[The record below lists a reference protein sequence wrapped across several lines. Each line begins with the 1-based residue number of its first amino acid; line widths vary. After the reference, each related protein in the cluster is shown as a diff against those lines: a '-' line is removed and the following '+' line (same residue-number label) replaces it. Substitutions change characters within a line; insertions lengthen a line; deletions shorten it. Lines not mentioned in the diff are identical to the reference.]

1 MRNVVI
7 TGVGIETPMGS
18 TLEEVRDCYVRGQSV
33 VSTFPIGTSDK
44 PRAASWIQRD
54 VNQGLPTSLVK
65 MIDRSVVLALHASD
79 RVMAD
84 AGLEKGSFDP
94 YRIGVQIG
102 CGVGGVESMYTTHQN
117 LALKDHMGPFAI
129 LKQLPNAPGSHISIR
144 HGIKGE
150 TTVHTVACSSAA
162 SALGG
167 AFRMIRHGYLD
178 MCIAGGSEAPLGESL
193 VRAWEAM
200 RVLARVDPES
210 PQTTCRPFS
219 KNRTGVVLGEG
230 AALFMLEAEE
240 HAKARGAK
248 IYATIAGYGAAADAS
263 HITLPDQAG
272 QVAAMKAVLADAKLT
287 PADIGYINAHGT
299 ATGQGDVI
307 ETRSTREV
315 FGSLADQVPISSTK
329 AFHGHLLGGSGSIEM
344 LSLLV
349 ALNDGVLAPTVNLD
363 EADPECDLDYV
374 PNQARTGVQIRAAMN
389 NSFAFGGSNSCMIL
403 TN

>member
-1 MRNVVI
+1 MRKVVI

-18 TLEEVRDCYVRGQSV
+18 TLDEVRDCYLRARSV
-33 VSTFPIGTSDK
+33 VSAFPMGTSDK

-54 VNQGLPTSLVK
+54 VNQGLPSNLLK

-79 RVMAD
+79 RLMAD
-84 AGLEKGSFDP
+84 AGLAPGSFDP

-102 CGVGGVESMYTTHQN
+102 CGVGGVEAMYTTHQG

-150 TTVHTVACSSAA
+150 STVHTVACSSAA

-178 MCIAGGSEAPLGESL
+178 QCIAGGVEAPLGESL

-200 RVLARVDPES
+200 RVLARVDPHAPEA
-210 PQTTCRPFS
+210 TCRPFS
-219 KNRTGVVLGEG
+219 RNRTGVVLGEG
-230 AALFMLEAEE
+230 ATLFMLESEE
-240 HAKARGAK
+240 HAKARGAR
-248 IYATIAGYGAAADAS
+248 IYATIAGYGASADAS

-272 QVAAMKAVLADAKLT
+272 QVAAMKAVLADAGMV

-299 ATGQGDVI
+299 ATGQGDII

-315 FGSLADQVPISSTK
+315 FGSRADQTPISSTK
-329 AFHGHLLGGSGSIEM
+329 AIHGHLLGGSGSIEM

-363 EADPECDLDYV
+363 EPDPECDLDYV
-374 PNQARTGVQIRAAMN
+374 PNAARTGVKVGAALN

>member
-7 TGVGIETPMGS
+7 TGVGIETPMGN
-18 TLEEVRDCYVRGQSV
+18 TLDEVRECYLRGQSV
-33 VSTFPIGTSDK
+33 VTSFPQGTSDK

-54 VNQGLPTSLVK
+54 VNAGLPTSLVK

-84 AGLEKGSFDP
+84 AGLAAGSFDP

-219 KNRTGVVLGEG
+219 KDRTGVVLGEG
-230 AALFMLEAEE
+230 AALYMLESEE
-240 HAKARGAK
+240 HAKARGAR
-248 IYATIAGYGAAADAS
+248 IYATIAGYGAASDAS

-272 QVAAMKAVLADAKLT
+272 QVAAMRAVLADAKMS
-287 PADIGYINAHGT
+287 PDDIGYVNAHGT
-299 ATGQGDVI
+299 ATTQGDLI

-315 FGSLADQVPISSTK
+315 FGSRADQVPISSTK
-329 AFHGHLLGGSGSIEM
+329 SFHGHLLGGSGSIEM

-349 ALNDGVLAPTVNLD
+349 ALNDGVLAPTVNLG

-374 PNQARTGVQIRAAMN
+374 PNQARTGVKIRAAMN

>member
-18 TLEEVRDCYVRGQSV
+18 TLDEVRECYLRGQSV
-33 VSTFPIGTSDK
+33 VTSFPIGTSDK

-54 VNQGLPTSLVK
+54 VNAGLPTSLVK

-84 AGLEKGSFDP
+84 AGLVAGSFDP

-150 TTVHTVACSSAA
+150 TTVHTVACASAA

-200 RVLARVDPES
+200 RVLARVDPEA
-210 PQTTCRPFS
+210 PQATCRPFS

-230 AALFMLEAEE
+230 AALYMLESEE
-240 HAKARGAK
+240 HAKARGAR

-272 QVAAMKAVLADAKLT
+272 QVAAMKAVLADAKMS
-287 PADIGYINAHGT
+287 PDDIGYVNAHGT
-299 ATGQGDVI
+299 ATMQGDLI
-307 ETRSTREV
+307 ETRSTREI
-315 FGSLADQVPISSTK
+315 FGSRADQVPISSTK
-329 AFHGHLLGGSGSIEM
+329 SFHGHLLGGSGSIEM

-349 ALNDGVLAPTVNLD
+349 ALKDGVLAPTVNLD
-363 EADPECDLDYV
+363 EPDPECDLDYV
-374 PNQARTGVQIRAAMN
+374 ANQARSGVKIRAAMN